1 MLRVTEQAV
10 RKVCVKEQIPK
21 SGRQWVL
28 TPEQLRVLVRH
39 LRLRRGR
46 PSKSEQRNYKE
57 EVARILKFSSQPRP
71 AQITEQPVDDLNA
84 KAQRVAN
91 NLENIA
97 IKVDRFWTQRDRINP
112 KTLKAIRNTAVSLAK
127 FITDREA
134 ADQSSGSGLKPSRGM
149 RP

>member
-1 MLRVTEQAV
+1 MAFA
-10 RKVCVKEQIPK
+10 
-21 SGRQWVL
+21 
-28 TPEQLRVLVRH
+28 
-39 LRLRRGR
+39 
-46 PSKSEQRNYKE
+46 SK
-57 EVARILKFSSQPRP
+57 PRP

-149 RP
+149 RS